1 MVQWLR
7 QCTSNAGGAGSIPA
21 QGTKI
26 PHATWCG
33 KNKNKKKKKGEKKD
47 GIRYPKGERD

>member
-1 MVQWLR
+1 MKGGVD
-7 QCTSNAGGAGSIPA
+7 SVAG

-33 KNKNKKKKKGEKKD
+33 KKITQKTNKKKMEVS
-47 GIRYPKGERD
+47 